1 MARENLR
8 NNGVDARTHGRR
20 ANCDPPWACCE
31 MEGDFVSMQYFLADP
46 AAYEQARNALNAA
59 WGIPKPGTDTS
70 LPVASE
76 LIQTGGRVVVMVD
89 DWMVDLAPATDIVA
103 AALASGDLKEI
114 TESQVQALLPQA

>member
-1 MARENLR
+1 
-8 NNGVDARTHGRR
+8 
-20 ANCDPPWACCE
+20 